1 MEPIRISK
9 KGRRLEGT
17 VEVPAS
23 KSICNRLLI
32 IRSLSASP
40 FRIHNLSESG
50 DTVLLAGLLE
60 KIGRGASDEPVVLD
74 CENAGTVMRFLTAR
88 LSVEPGR
95 WLLTGSERMKQRPL
109 GGLVNALKKLGCRI
123 TYQGISGFPPVLI
136 EGRKIRGG
144 RSEVEAGTSSQFI
157 TALLLIAPLLPE
169 GLVLRIRG
177 ALTSLPYV
185 LMTIHLMERFGINIS
200 LHDNLIAV
208 EPGVYSP
215 IDFTAEGDWT
225 SASYWYEAAALA
237 AEADVIIVGLVNS
250 ALQGDVV
257 LREMY
262 RSFGIETDFREEG
275 VRLAKRGAVSPHFSF
290 DFTHHP
296 DLVPAVAVTCAGLK
310 VRARL
315 SGLDS
320 LRVKETD
327 RIAALHA
334 ELTRM
339 SASVHTADPPALLIN
354 PSGLTIREA
363 VRTYGDHRMALSFA
377 PLALTGQEVT
387 LDDAS
392 VAAKSYPRYWENL
405 EKLGFALSC

>member
-1 MEPIRISK
+1 MRISK
-9 KGRRLEGT
+9 KDRRLEGI
-17 VEVPAS
+17 VDVPAS

-32 IRSLSASP
+32 IRSLCASP
-40 FRIHNLSESG
+40 FRINNLSESG
-50 DTVLLAGLLE
+50 DTALLVSLLE
-60 KIGRGASDEPVVLD
+60 RIGKGGGDEPVVLD
-74 CENAGTVMRFLTAR
+74 CGNAGTVMRFLTAR

-123 TYQGISGFPPVLI
+123 TYQGLSGFPPVLI
-136 EGRKIRGG
+136 EGRNIRGG

-169 GLVLRIRG
+169 GMMLRIRG
-177 ALTSLPYV
+177 TLTSLPYV
-185 LMTIHLMERFGINIS
+185 LMTIYLMQHFGIQIS

-208 EPGVYSP
+208 EPGIYISKD
-215 IDFTAEGDWT
+215 IAAEADWT
-225 SASYWYEAAALA
+225 SASYWYEAAALST
-237 AEADVIIVGLVNS
+237 EADVIIGGLVNS
-250 ALQGDVV
+250 ALQGDMV

-262 RSFGIETDFREEG
+262 RSFGIETVFREEG
-275 VRLAKRGAVSPHFSF
+275 VRLTKRGAVSPHVSF

-327 RIAALHA
+327 RIAALHT

-339 SASVHTADPPALLIN
+339 SAAVHTADPPALLIN
-354 PSGLTIREA
+354 PSGLTIKEP

-377 PLALTGQEVT
+377 PLALTGQEIT
-387 LDDAS
+387 LDDPS
-392 VAAKSYPRYWENL
+392 VTAKSYPRFWENL
-405 EKLGFALSC
+405 EKLGFTLSF